1 LNIQEIRNNL
11 TTKYIGQNI
20 IYFDKIDSTQKE
32 AKKLA
37 ENDLPNG
44 SIIIADMQ
52 TAGIGTHGRTWHTS
66 ANKNI
71 IMTVVIYPNCNV
83 YELEGITTKI
93 ADAAVSA
100 IWNLYNIKL
109 EIEEPNDIVL
119 NNKKAGGILTET
131 KVDGGI
137 AKNLFIGIGFN
148 VNEEDF
154 PEDIIDTATSLKKEL
169 GKEFDREIII
179 AGILNELEKIIPLYG
194 LGKN

>member
-1 LNIQEIRNNL
+1 MNIQEIRNNL